1 MFGPMRSEPVNLP
14 SWGLRAGYES
24 SSFIDSIF
32 PPSFSYLGMEQGPCL
47 IFFCFFW
54 RCKGSVCGKGRA
66 DCKYIVM

>member
-24 SSFIDSIF
+24 FSFIDSIF

-47 IFFCFFW
+47 FI
-54 RCKGSVCGKGRA
+54 
-66 DCKYIVM
+66 

>member
-24 SSFIDSIF
+24 FSFIDSIF

-47 IFFCFFW
+47 IFFFLAVQ
-54 RCKGSVCGKGRA
+54 RKRVRQRKGRL
-66 DCKYIVM
+66 

>member
-1 MFGPMRSEPVNLP
+1 MFGPMKSEPVNLP

-47 IFFCFFW
+47 FYFILFYFLALQ
-54 RCKGSVCGKGRA
+54 RKRVRQRKGRL
-66 DCKYIVM
+66 

>member
-24 SSFIDSIF
+24 SSFIESIF

-47 IFFCFFW
+47 IFVFFFFLAVQ
-54 RCKGSVCGKGRA
+54 RKRVRQRKGRL
-66 DCKYIVM
+66 

>member
-24 SSFIDSIF
+24 FSFIDSIF

-47 IFFCFFW
+47 IFFFGGAKEACAA
-54 RCKGSVCGKGRA
+54 KEGQTVN
-66 DCKYIVM
+66 I